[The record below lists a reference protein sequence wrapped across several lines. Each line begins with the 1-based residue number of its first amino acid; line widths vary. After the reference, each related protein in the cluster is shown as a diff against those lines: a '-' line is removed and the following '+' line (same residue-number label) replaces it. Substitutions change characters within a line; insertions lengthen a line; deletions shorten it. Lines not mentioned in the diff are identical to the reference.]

1 MVVGDVV
8 ALVEEV
14 AEACAGP
21 DDLAVAKAGLVSLR
35 RVQSWC
41 AAQQVVLAGMLGRC
55 TPAPEPHLA
64 ETGRVSQR
72 TAGRLAERSRVAEH
86 LPALGESL
94 QAGAISGEHL
104 DAVARTRAGLT
115 PEERERFDERAGRLA
130 EVAARTTPEAFARE
144 VAYEAQRARQAGSG
158 DRLDAQRRASRC
170 RTWVDPVTGMWCLR
184 LETDPATGL
193 RLDPRIREAMEA
205 AAAGGT
211 PPTCPTDPFEKLDHR
226 RALAVAGL
234 LEGEAEGGPPGRP
247 EVVVVVDTRCATHGG
262 GAGSAGQAADREPP
276 AAAEGADGSCTE
288 PGAAAVR
295 GEGSCGESTAAA
307 VQAEGS
313 CGESTAAAVQAEG
326 SCGESTA
333 VAVQAEGSC
342 GESTAAAVPAERSC
356 SDAGTWPAAGPVLD
370 WGLPVELPDHV
381 LLELYPRAVVHPV
394 IVRGGVVLHAPG
406 RLDLGRTTRVAN
418 AAQRRVLR
426 ALYPSCAIPS
436 CEVRFHH
443 CEVHHVVWWRHG
455 GSTDLA
461 NLLPLCV
468 RHHGRVHDDGWQLSL
483 SGERQLVV
491 TLPDGTRL
499 TTGPP
504 RRRAA

>member
-41 AAQQVVLAGMLGRC
+41 AAQQVVLTGMLGRC

-64 ETGRVSQR
+64 EAGRVSQR
-72 TAGRLAERSRVAEH
+72 TAERLAERSRVAEQ
-86 LPALGESL
+86 LPALGASL
-94 QAGAISGEHL
+94 QAGEISGEHL

-144 VAYEAQRARQAGSG
+144 AAYEARRARQAGSG
-158 DRLDAQRRASRC
+158 DRLDAQRRAARC
-170 RTWVDPVTGMWCLR
+170 RTWIDRVTGMWCLR
-184 LETDPATGL
+184 LEVDPATGVV
-193 RLDPRIREAMEA
+193 LDARIREAMDA

-211 PPTCPTDPFEKLDHR
+211 PSTCPTDPLEKLDHL

-234 LEGEAEGGPPGRP
+234 VVGEAAAGPPGRP
-247 EVVVVVDTRCATHGG
+247 EVVVVVDTRCAAHSG
-262 GAGSAGQAADREPP
+262 GARSAGGP
-276 AAAEGADGSCTE
+276 ADGPADGGAPA
-288 PGAAAVR
+288 PGASGAEESCSEPRVA
-295 GEGSCGESTAAA
+295 GGPEAGSCGDPDDVAER
-307 VQAEGS
+307 AEGS
-313 CGESTAAAVQAEG
+313 CG
-326 SCGESTA
+326 
-333 VAVQAEGSC
+333 
-342 GESTAAAVPAERSC
+342 
-356 SDAGTWPAAGPVLD
+356 DAGSGPADGPVLD
-370 WGLPVELPDHV
+370 WGLPVELPERV
-381 LLELYPRAVVHPV
+381 LRELHPRAVIYPV

-426 ALYPSCAIPS
+426 ALYPSCAMPS
-436 CEVRFHH
+436 CEVPFHH

-468 RHHGRVHDDGWQLSL
+468 RHHGRVHDDGWELALS
-483 SGERQLVV
+483 SDRQLVV